1 MAKIRNKVEQLELK
15 DGEKI
20 KDMSTLRGTVNLANG
35 TNSTITGADS
45 GTVYRSDYPNTIGS
59 WGTSSNGWLDCRSEY
74 SWPGNGG
81 EGYAWGWIGKYV
93 NITGSGSQNCTVTFS
108 GNYNGTLQTA
118 AELGSMQVY
127 CLVAAQVCDVTG
139 GGFSVIAEETI
150 AERGFSLLMLPNTVS
165 GTIGG
170 GNSIQ
175 CNLQAGHTYLLRLK
189 LYTSSEA
196 SISYWPPFVSWG
208 LTDFDNGGADGQGVD
223 YSSVNLTWN

>member
-1 MAKIRNKVEQLELK
+1 
-15 DGEKI
+15 
-20 KDMSTLRGTVNLANG
+20 
-35 TNSTITGADS
+35 
-45 GTVYRSDYPNTIGS
+45 
-59 WGTSSNGWLDCRSEY
+59 
-74 SWPGNGG
+74 
-81 EGYAWGWIGKYV
+81 
-93 NITGSGSQNCTVTFS
+93 
-108 GNYNGTLQTA
+108 LQTA

-208 LTDFDNGGADGQGVD
+208 LTDFDNGGVDGQGVD